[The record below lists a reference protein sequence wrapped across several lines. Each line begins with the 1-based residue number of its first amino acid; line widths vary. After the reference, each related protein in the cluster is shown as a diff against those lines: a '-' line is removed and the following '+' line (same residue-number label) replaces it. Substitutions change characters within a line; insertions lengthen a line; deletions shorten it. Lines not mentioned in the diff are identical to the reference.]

1 MHDPYTVNVV
11 LKLFEFRYKLDK
23 KCFLSKIHFT
33 VKCHEKF
40 SSTDS
45 SYKLRIPFC
54 FLVFFSTFPRT
65 LQTHIYRYLNKG
77 VNEPN
82 ECLEFITG

>member
-1 MHDPYTVNVV
+1 MKVQYYDVSYDKYTHFKMHDPYTVNVV

-40 SSTDS
+40 SSTS
-45 SYKLRIPFC
+45 CSTRIVP
-54 FLVFFSTFPRT
+54 
-65 LQTHIYRYLNKG
+65 IN
-77 VNEPN
+77 
-82 ECLEFITG
+82 

>member
-1 MHDPYTVNVV
+1 MMFHMRDTLILRFMIRTPLMLF

-40 SSTDS
+40 SSTS
-45 SYKLRIPFC
+45 CSTRIVP
-54 FLVFFSTFPRT
+54 
-65 LQTHIYRYLNKG
+65 IN
-77 VNEPN
+77 
-82 ECLEFITG
+82 